1 MKPSWAWLGK
11 SNQEPLDATVVNA
24 RLDRQHGRILRTEND
39 LMRIGTQVAALEARM
54 EDLWED
60 LDLADLADL
69 AADGQPGEDVPSI
82 VEEVRREHERIRVR
96 ISAAARFEER
106 LRQLEERLSRFED
119 DNPGVPS

>member
-1 MKPSWAWLGK
+1 VLKPSWAWLGK

-54 EDLWED
+54 EDLRED
-60 LDLADLADL
+60 LDLADL
-69 AADGQPGEDVPSI
+69 AADGQPGEDVRSI